1 MTSTQIETFSAEHLA
16 GAAAVLSA
24 RHTDH
29 LAQSPL
35 LAPGDARAALK
46 GFWDKKGRSGAVAI
60 RDGRVV
66 GFVLAEIMAH
76 PLFGDCAWVAHPGHA
91 ADDGELLRD
100 LYSAAAEVWVES
112 GADRHYVL
120 VPAHARALEAWYR
133 LGFGHMHV
141 EALRSLP
148 IEEKV
153 IPEGVTLR
161 LGRRDDLETAEA
173 IDLEIFRLQARSP
186 SFSRLPLNRGARR
199 DEWLEMDLD
208 EDGLR
213 YLVAERDGRPVGHT
227 LIYRPEAIL
236 GYPAGVAY
244 LASTVVVE
252 DSRGAGIGSALVAEV
267 LRLAKEAGYG
277 SVVTNWRMTNLSAS
291 RFWTAQGFQPIY
303 HRMHRALGSG

>member
-1 MTSTQIETFSAEHLA
+1 MTSAQIETFSAEHLA

-29 LAQSPL
+29 LAHSPL

-46 GFWDKKGRSGAVAI
+46 DFWDMKGKSGAVAI
-60 RDGRVV
+60 RGGRVV

-91 ADDGELLRD
+91 ADDDELLRD

-120 VPAHARALEAWYR
+120 VPAYARALEPWYR

-141 EALRSLP
+141 EALRP
-148 IEEKV
+148 ISMERATALA
-153 IPEGVTLR
+153 GMTLR
-161 LGRRDDLETAEA
+161 RGRRDDLENAEA
-173 IDLEIFRLQARSP
+173 IDLEIFRIQQRSP

-199 DEWLEMDLD
+199 DEWIEMDLD

-213 YLVAERDGRPVGHT
+213 YLVAELDGKPVGHT
-227 LIYRPEAIL
+227 LIYRPEPVL
-236 GYPAGVAY
+236 GYPADAAY
-244 LASTVVVE
+244 LASTAVLE
-252 DSRGAGIGSALVAEV
+252 DVRGQGIGAALVAGI
-267 LRLAKEAGYG
+267 LGLAAQAGYR

-291 RFWTAQGFQPIY
+291 RFWPGQGFQPIY
-303 HRMHRALGSG
+303 HRLHRDLGSG